1 MAFGP
6 WGFESPLSHRD
17 DEALAW
23 RSRAAFRRAREGPAL
38 TRVDSPHGAS
48 ATTSLTDT
56 DTTPPT
62 PQTPD
67 SGPFEI
73 AVEED
78 AAWKRKLTI
87 TVAPEH
93 VAATRRRESKKLA
106 RKVRIKGFR
115 TGKVPPRVIEE
126 RYGPAID
133 ERALTALMNEGFQT
147 AVRTHALNTI
157 GEPAVGQ
164 VRYDPGESLTFQVE
178 VEIMPEV
185 RLGRTGGFRI
195 KRPTTA
201 FDEREV
207 GQLIDGMRAD
217 HAVLE
222 PVERSPEDGDVVSVR
237 IRTEEE
243 DDGAEPYRF
252 ELGAG
257 YAIPDVEQAIRSL
270 EPGGSGEFDITYPD
284 DFSDTELAGTTK
296 RVQVELID
304 VKAKRLPELDD
315 DFAREISEFDTLE
328 ALREAVTVD
337 LERHRER
344 EADEAVRERLIDSL
358 IEANAFEVPP
368 SLVARYLD
376 RVIEAPED
384 ADPEQVES
392 ARETLAPAIERQIKK
407 DLILDRLIESEGLAA
422 SDEEVEERVAALAEN
437 SGLTPAE
444 ARKRLAREKSLDS
457 LRRRIALDKAFDLL
471 LSQST
476 IE

>member
-1 MAFGP
+1 M
-6 WGFESPLSHRD
+6 
-17 DEALAW
+17 
-23 RSRAAFRRAREGPAL
+23 
-38 TRVDSPHGAS
+38 
-48 ATTSLTDT
+48 TDT
-56 DTTPPT
+56 DTTPR
-62 PQTPD
+62 TPD

-93 VAATRRRESKKLA
+93 VAAARRREGKKLA
-106 RKVRIKGFR
+106 RSVRIKGFR
-115 TGKVPPRVIEE
+115 KGKVPPRVIEE
-126 RYGPAID
+126 RFGPAID

-147 AVRTHALNTI
+147 AVRTQALNTI

-185 RLGRTGGFRI
+185 RLARLGGFRI
-195 KRPTTA
+195 QRPETV
-201 FDEREV
+201 FDEGEV
-207 GQLIDGMRAD
+207 DQLIERMRAD
-217 HAVLE
+217 HGVLE
-222 PVERSPEDGDVVSVR
+222 PVERSPEDGDVVSIR
-237 IRTEEE
+237 IRPEEDD
-243 DDGAEPYRF
+243 DDGAERKPYRF

-270 EPGGSGEFDITYPD
+270 APGGSGEFDVTYPD
-284 DFSDTELAGTTK
+284 DFGDAELAGTTK

-304 VKAKRLPELDD
+304 VKAKRLPDLDD

-328 ALREAVTVD
+328 ALREAVAQD

-384 ADPEQVES
+384 ADPEQIES
-392 ARETLAPAIERQIKK
+392 ARNTLAPAIERQIKK

-422 SDEEVEERVAALAEN
+422 SDEEVEERVAALAEK
-437 SGLTPAE
+437 SELTPAE
-444 ARKRLAREKSLDS
+444 VRKRLAREKSLDS
-457 LRRRIALDKAFDLL
+457 LRQRIAVDKAFELL
-471 LSQST
+471 ISQST

>member
-1 MAFGP
+1 M
-6 WGFESPLSHRD
+6 
-17 DEALAW
+17 
-23 RSRAAFRRAREGPAL
+23 
-38 TRVDSPHGAS
+38 
-48 ATTSLTDT
+48 TDT
-56 DTTPPT
+56 DTTPK
-62 PQTPD
+62 TPD

-93 VAATRRRESKKLA
+93 VAATRRREGKKLA
-106 RKVRIKGFR
+106 RTVRIKGFR
-115 TGKVPPRVIEE
+115 KGKVPARVIEE
-126 RYGPAID
+126 RFGPAID

-147 AVRTHALNTI
+147 AVRTQALNTI

-185 RLGRTGGFRI
+185 RLARTGGFRI
-195 KRPTTA
+195 QRPKPA
-201 FDEREV
+201 SDEREV
-207 GQLIDGMRAD
+207 DRLIEGMRAD
-217 HAVLE
+217 QAVLE
-222 PVERSPEDGDVVSVR
+222 PVERSPEDADVVSVR
-237 IRTEEE
+237 IRAEEE
-243 DDGAEPYRF
+243 DDDGAERKPYRF

-257 YAIPDVEQAIRSL
+257 YAIPDVERAIRSL
-270 EPGGSGEFDITYPD
+270 QPGGRGEFDITYPD
-284 DFSDTELAGTTK
+284 DFSDEALAGTTK
-296 RVQVELID
+296 RVQVELVD
-304 VKAKRLPELDD
+304 VKTKRLPELDD

-328 ALREAVTVD
+328 ALREAVARD
-337 LERHRER
+337 LGRHRER

-368 SLVARYLD
+368 SLVERYLD

-384 ADPEQVES
+384 ADPEQIQS
-392 ARETLAPAIERQIKK
+392 ARKTLAPAIERQIKK

-422 SDEEVEERVAALAEN
+422 SDEEVEERVAALAEK

-471 LSQST
+471 ISQST